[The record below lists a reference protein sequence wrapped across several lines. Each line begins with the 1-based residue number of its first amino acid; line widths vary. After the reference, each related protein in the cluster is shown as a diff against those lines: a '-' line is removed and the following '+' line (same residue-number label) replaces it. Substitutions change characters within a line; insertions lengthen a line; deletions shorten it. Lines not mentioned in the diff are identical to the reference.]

1 MIKNVI
7 YSRVSSESERQ
18 DTERQTKELQE
29 YARTMNYEVVEVSKK
44 RQVDSKRTIKDQGFQ
59 KCWNCLSSSFYW
71 SSYFSYYLLFQDL
84 IKS

>member
-1 MIKNVI
+1 MIKTII

-29 YARTMNYEVVEVSKK
+29 YAKTMNYEVVEVLKK
-44 RQVDSKRTIKDQGFQ
+44 RQVDSKRTIKDQFFQ
-59 KCWNCLSSSFYW
+59 RCWNCLRSSFYW
-71 SSYFSYYLLFQDL
+71 SSYFSHYSLFQDL